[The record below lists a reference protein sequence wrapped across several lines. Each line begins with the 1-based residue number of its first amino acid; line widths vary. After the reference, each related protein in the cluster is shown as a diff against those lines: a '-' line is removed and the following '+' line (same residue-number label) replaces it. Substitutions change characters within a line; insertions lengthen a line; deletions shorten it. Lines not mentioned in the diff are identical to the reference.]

1 MKKHLIALVLAAH
14 VTRSY
19 AADKSPLDYSLGQY
33 LFLLGVAVFGGLVR
47 WFSAVKNGHASAWNV
62 MHLIGE
68 LATSAFAGLIA
79 FYLCE
84 WAGTAQLVTVC
95 MVAIA
100 GHMGARAIDAFETL
114 AKRKFGV
121 TTERQA

>member
-1 MKKHLIALVLAAH
+1 MKKHLIALGLAAH
-14 VTRSY
+14 VNAY

-47 WFSAVKNGHASAWNV
+47 WFSAVKAGQAQAWNA

-68 LATSAFAGLIA
+68 LVTSAFAGLIA

-84 WAGTAQLVTVC
+84 WAGTAQLVTIC
-95 MVAIA
+95 TVAIA
-100 GHMGARAIDAFETL
+100 GHMGARAIDALETV
-114 AKRKFGV
+114 ARRKFGA
-121 TTERQA
+121 TTT